1 MSIARGISMNEI
13 QILVETLYNICFND
27 PKFKDEHACHE
38 YYVNCVVD
46 KNGKWEDNKLFEC
59 IKKAEDI

>member
-1 MSIARGISMNEI
+1 MNEI
-13 QILVETLYNICFND
+13 QILVETLYNLCFND

-46 KNGKWEDNKLFEC
+46 NNGKWEDSKLFEC
-59 IKKAEDI
+59 IKKNVVLNTNVE